1 MVEKSTYVILLFTS
15 LVLML
20 SFKDLVFIR
29 TDTTEA
35 ATKQHQHQKE
45 AHLYNEDEGDLGSH
59 HDEGFDEENKSQD
72 ESSRGG
78 FETSNDDDEFSS
90 HDGNFGG
97 GDGAAQS
104 FEKKIPSLKR
114 MKGTG
119 SVQTLKF
126 KFCYSCGYRNAFE
139 QYKELVQKQFPELKI
154 EGENFTPVAWKLY
167 LAQFLSTFKMMVIG
181 CIIFGF
187 NPFAQFNLPT
197 PGVFNWALQNKFYA
211 AIMLFFLSNSFET
224 HLISTGAFEIY
235 LNDIQIWSKLQSDR
249 MPHEKELMQI
259 LDMNFNFESEK
270 NAAFGNA
277 KF

>member
-35 ATKQHQHQKE
+35 ATKQHQHQHQNE

-59 HDEGFDEENKSQD
+59 HHEEPFDEENKSQD
-72 ESSRGG
+72 DSSRGG
-78 FETSNDDDEFSS
+78 FETSNDDDDFSS
-90 HDGNFGG
+90 HDANFGGG

-126 KFCYSCGYRNAFE
+126 KF
-139 QYKELVQKQFPELKI
+139 
-154 EGENFTPVAWKLY
+154 W
-167 LAQFLSTFKMMVIG
+167 
-181 CIIFGF
+181 
-187 NPFAQFNLPT
+187 
-197 PGVFNWALQNKFYA
+197 
-211 AIMLFFLSNSFET
+211 
-224 HLISTGAFEIY
+224 
-235 LNDIQIWSKLQSDR
+235 
-249 MPHEKELMQI
+249 
-259 LDMNFNFESEK
+259 
-270 NAAFGNA
+270 
-277 KF
+277 